1 MYNQL
6 ARFSVNFDVIEDV
19 SRKHIYLLN
28 PGVHGERLL
37 QRVFL
42 ALMFFFLLISSFA
55 LAFNIQQV
63 KAEPRTW
70 TVDDSGGAD
79 FTRIQDAN
87 TAANP
92 GDTIYVYNG
101 TYYEDLVFN
110 KSLTIIGESKFDTII
125 DGMGSGAI
133 ITISGASNLN
143 LTGFTIRNTGE
154 QEYDAAVTV
163 YGSSS
168 CCVCGNIIRD
178 VRGASWV
185 MGIQVWDSHGI
196 TVVGNTISSIA
207 ECAIYGVD
215 QYDNAIVDNTIS
227 DCHLGIYVESSCQ
240 DYTVVGNT
248 VSNCSG
254 DAPLGILVWGSNH
267 RVIDNTISDC
277 QAGIYLGDFCQ
288 NITVVGNT
296 VSNCSG
302 DATYGILVWGSDNR
316 VINNTVANVPYTGM
330 RLNSPSESPNACTNN
345 VFSGNVVSNASNGI
359 EVGFASFFNMI
370 TGNNVSD
377 CGSGIILS
385 SNSNNNTAANNILQ
399 NNSLGIGVY
408 GQSNNSTLSG
418 NIVVNNNYGI
428 DIFDSSNTEIFKNNL
443 TANTYSNIYSYSSFG
458 NKVHSNL
465 ISNSQ
470 NGLMFLNSSNSHV
483 FHNNIINNTEQVYCY
498 DSINVWD
505 NGYPSGGNYW
515 SDYTGID
522 ANSDGIGD
530 TPYAIDANNTDRYPL
545 MQPYVPNPADINQ
558 DGTVDIFDAILAAP
572 AFGTRPGDSKWD
584 SMADL
589 NQDDVIDIF
598 DFIMLASNFGRTEA

>member
-28 PGVHGERLL
+28 PSVHGERLL

-154 QEYDAAVTV
+154 QEYDAAVIV

-254 DAPLGILVWGSNH
+254 DA
-267 RVIDNTISDC
+267 
-277 QAGIYLGDFCQ
+277 
-288 NITVVGNT
+288 
-296 VSNCSG
+296 
-302 DATYGILVWGSDNR
+302 TYGILVWGSDNR

-359 EVGFASFFNMI
+359 EVGFASFSNMI

-385 SNSNNNTAANNILQ
+385 DNSNNNTVANNILQ

-458 NKVHSNL
+458 NEVHSNL
-465 ISNSQ
+465 ISDSQ

-483 FHNNIINNTEQVYCY
+483 FHNNIVNNTEQVYCY

-505 NGYPSGGNYW
+505 NGYPSGGNHW